1 MCQFLNRIGYFSN
14 LNKFYLT
21 LIHTKYS
28 LFFIIIFQIH
38 FIIFQIHKKNL
49 IAFITH
55 AEQLSYGIA
64 DQPDHI
70 RIPFQK
76 WNDIVDSFHR
86 IIRLPLSNIAVTKH
100 SSVSKFIAKSIII
113 LHPPSYVLWI
123 FQLPFLSAP
132 VLLLLPG
139 TLLTTA
145 TQIFSVLL
153 FRPLQALF
161 LRLVR
166 FY

>member
-1 MCQFLNRIGYFSN
+1 MILIICASFLIGLATFSN

-86 IIRLPLSNIAVTKH
+86 IISVAFIKH
-100 SSVSKFIAKSIII
+100 CG
-113 LHPPSYVLWI
+113 H
-123 FQLPFLSAP
+123 
-132 VLLLLPG
+132 
-139 TLLTTA
+139 
-145 TQIFSVLL
+145 
-153 FRPLQALF
+153 
-161 LRLVR
+161 
-166 FY
+166 